1 MSLKIYLITGL
12 IALVTGIVFSFIDIK
27 ISFGIAIA
35 TLFSLIN
42 LFMLQESMK
51 KVISSSGT
59 TYGIMFLVNI
69 VRFTLLFGMIYI
81 AYKFPQYFSMIGV
94 AIGLTLFMFA
104 LLIDALNKR
113 KGA

>member
-12 IALVTGIVFSFIDIK
+12 IALVTGVVFSFIDIK

-51 KVISSSGT
+51 KVISSGT

>member
-12 IALVTGIVFSFIDIK
+12 IALVTGVVFSYIDIK

-51 KVISSSGT
+51 KVISSGT